1 MDFEIQ
7 RSMNFGEVV
16 LQFVQLF
23 RLGGSGF

>member
-7 RSMNFGEVV
+7 RSMNFGDVV
-16 LQFVQLF
+16 LHFVQLF